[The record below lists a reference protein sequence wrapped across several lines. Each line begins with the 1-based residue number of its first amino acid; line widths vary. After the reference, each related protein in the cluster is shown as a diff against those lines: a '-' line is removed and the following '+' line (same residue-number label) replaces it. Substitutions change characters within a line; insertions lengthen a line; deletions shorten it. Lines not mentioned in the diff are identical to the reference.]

1 MSLPRIESV
10 PLRDQAY
17 RVLLEA
23 IVSGRLAP
31 GVRLRDQDLAHE
43 LNLSR
48 TPVREALQRLAD
60 EGLVKTRPRSHTWV
74 APLDARTATDAFSVV
89 AALHAL
95 AARLALPQWKP
106 ADTQRLMEAN
116 ELLAEA
122 LSTLDP
128 AAAVAA
134 DDRFH
139 AVFVERAGN
148 QELSGLLRSVTPKV
162 RRLEWLQFSSLKG
175 RQSVAQHQ
183 RIIEAVER
191 ADPDVP
197 RLVEDNW
204 WQLGLLVSAALRRA
218 SPDAPGLG
226 SRTRLFDGP

>member
-1 MSLPRIESV
+1 MPLPRIESV

-31 GVRLRDQDLAHE
+31 GARIRDQDLADE

-60 EGLVKTRPRSHTWV
+60 EGLVEARPRSHTQV
-74 APLDARTATDAFSVV
+74 TPLDARVATDAFSVV

-95 AARLALPQWKP
+95 AARLALPAWER
-106 ADTQRLMEAN
+106 ADTQRLIAAN
-116 ELLAEA
+116 ALLADA
-122 LSTLDP
+122 LATLDP
-128 AAAVAA
+128 AGAVAA
-134 DDRFH
+134 DDQFH
-139 AVFVERAGN
+139 AVFVERAN
-148 QELSGLLRSVTPKV
+148 NRELSALLRRVTPKV

-183 RIIEAVER
+183 GIIAAVER
-191 ADPDVP
+191 ADPELP

-204 WQLGLLVSAALRRA
+204 SQLGLLVSSAFRRRVPA
-218 SPDAPGLG
+218 DTPPS
-226 SRTRLFDGP
+226 